1 MGLQNMTG
9 LFYPSQTL
17 GGPHIDIEDIITSQ
31 NVISRVM
38 HSYLGILVP
47 LGLLAGVFCV
57 AILIR
62 NKVKHQ
68 TLDNLDLHLL
78 ALVVTDITIVFY
90 SFTSKTRPDYLEM
103 SNLGCG
109 VLSCFF
115 NASYFFS
122 QYLLILMF
130 LILLILDD
138 PTTSQSHL
146 RYVFLTLTLSIM
158 MSVANVSLLGTYDN
172 LQNIT
177 YCQLDPLN
185 ARPEYDFTKFIAG
198 FGVPSLVLL
207 IFAILIII
215 RAREVEMSDKLR
227 AHVVVLSHI
236 PIMFIC
242 RLFYNIMLI
251 RRTGL
256 KIHGFYMSPREELV
270 LNIAELAVFSGSCIR
285 LIVTLILHKPC
296 WDGLKKFVQFLI
308 NKCRR
313 QETSNSVI

>member
-1 MGLQNMTG
+1 MGLQNITG

-47 LGLLAGVFCV
+47 LGLLAGVICV

-68 TLDNLDLHLL
+68 TLENLDLHLL
-78 ALVVTDITIVFY
+78 ALVATDITIVFY
-90 SFTSKTRPDYLEM
+90 SFTSKTRPDYLEV
-103 SNLGCG
+103 SNLSCG
-109 VLSCFF
+109 VLSWFF
-115 NASYFFS
+115 NTSYFFS
-122 QYLLILMF
+122 QYLLVLMI

-138 PTTSQSHL
+138 SKTSQSHL
-146 RYVFLTLTLSIM
+146 RYVFLTLTLSIV
-158 MSVANVSLLGTYDN
+158 MSVVNVSLLGTYDN
-172 LQNIT
+172 LHNIT

-185 ARPEYDFTKFIAG
+185 ARPEYDFTKFFAG
-198 FGVPSLVLL
+198 FCVPSLVLL
-207 IFAILIII
+207 IFVILIII
-215 RAREVEMSDKLR
+215 RAREVEMSEKLQ
-227 AHVVVLSHI
+227 AHGVVLCHV

-256 KIHGFYMSPREELV
+256 KINAFYMSPREELV
-270 LNIAELAVFSGSCIR
+270 LNIAELAVFSGSCIG
-285 LIVTLILHKPC
+285 LIITLALHKPC
-296 WDGLKKFVQFLI
+296 RQGLKKSLQFLI
-308 NKCRR
+308 NKCRGK
-313 QETSNSVI
+313 ETSNSVI